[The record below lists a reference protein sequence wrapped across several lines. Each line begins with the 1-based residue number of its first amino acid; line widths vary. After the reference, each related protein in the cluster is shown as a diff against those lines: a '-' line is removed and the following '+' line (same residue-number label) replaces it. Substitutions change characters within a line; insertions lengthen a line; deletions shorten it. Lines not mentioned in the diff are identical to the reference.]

1 MKGELKC
8 IEKHLNASIGLDLY
22 TGNMAALFEK
32 LDILHTSEDRVDE
45 LLLEMN
51 IPIKIYKGPGS

>member
-1 MKGELKC
+1 MKGELK
-8 IEKHLNASIGLDLY
+8 LDLY